1 MHISPIYSRFSLG
14 SPNINLTLQPCPQ
27 FPQGRAGTTAS
38 RPSPLRK
45 MHPSV
50 LKPSG
55 GAVGA
60 ILLASTIAARETQ
73 SVTDVWQLAPAPASL
88 DASIIEARSTTI
100 DSVSRYVATYEVD
113 CPASSSPDN
122 DGCRDLRIYPARIYH
137 TQGSIYGGTWSSH
150 PDNGI
155 TTTWRCELGDCGSL
169 CAAFRA
175 QTADCLL
182 TIQYS
187 QATYQILTTKVESC
201 QVAQNSVPLAITRGI
216 QRLDPDRSH
225 ATYDVPQYI
234 SSVNDHLSNIG
245 CQPKPT
251 LQETFFSFPF
261 RASPGTIA
269 PSTSTTIPISTP
281 TSALTTTPATGPVA
295 SQDQAAATSQSRSST
310 PSSDADGWVS
320 RRLGCGL
327 VALCLAL
334 GLSIS

>member
-1 MHISPIYSRFSLG
+1 
-14 SPNINLTLQPCPQ
+14 
-27 FPQGRAGTTAS
+27 
-38 RPSPLRK
+38 

-201 QVAQNSVPLAITRGI
+201 QVAQNSVPLAITRVY
-216 QRLDPDRSH
+216 LECERSLVKHRMPTETH
-225 ATYDVPQYI
+225 ASRDVFFVSISRVSGYNRSQYQHHY
-234 SSVNDHLSNIG
+234 SHKHSYERSYNYTSNG
-245 CQPKPT
+245 SRC
-251 LQETFFSFPF
+251 F
-261 RASPGTIA
+261 
-269 PSTSTTIPISTP
+269 
-281 TSALTTTPATGPVA
+281 
-295 SQDQAAATSQSRSST
+295 SRSGSGHF
-310 PSSDADGWVS
+310 PVQEFYAKF
-320 RRLGCGL
+320 GC
-327 VALCLAL
+327 
-334 GLSIS
+334 